1 MKILGIGNAIV
12 DVICKI
18 DDSYLLNNGLIKST
32 MKLVDE
38 LEFNNLLSTLKIED
52 TVSGGS
58 VANSIVGLSQLGN
71 NVGFIGKVS
80 DDNLGQKYEDGL
92 RKENVEY
99 FYSKQKENL
108 PTGTCL
114 ILITPDSER
123 TMCTFLGT
131 AGKINGNDL
140 DINSIKNS
148 EIIFLEG
155 YLWDEGEPKSAF
167 DIAIKNSNKV
177 AMSLSDL
184 FCVERHKPHFLDLV
198 KNKIDITFANEQEIM
213 SLIDAKNFEEV
224 LSFCKQLGKMIIITR
239 GAKGSIAINKDE
251 IVECDSKKN
260 LKILD
265 LTGAGDLFAA
275 GFLHGHIN
283 NLTIHESLEKGTEMS
298 AKIIQQIGARLI

>member
-12 DVICKI
+12 DVICKVE
-18 DDSYLLNNGLIKST
+18 DKYLSENELTKGT

-38 LEFNNLLSTLKIED
+38 IEFKKLLSTLKIED

-58 VANSIVGLSQLGN
+58 VANSVVGLAQLGN
-71 NVGFIGKVS
+71 KVGFIGKIN
-80 DDNLGQKYEDGL
+80 DDQLGQKYEDGL
-92 RKENVEY
+92 KKENVNY
-99 FYSKQKENL
+99 FYSKKKENL

-131 AGKINGNDL
+131 AGKINEDDV

-155 YLWDEGEPKSAF
+155 YLWDEGDPRSAF
-167 DIAIKNSNKV
+167 DKAIKNSNKV
-177 AMSLSDL
+177 AMSLSDV
-184 FCVERHKPHFLDLV
+184 FCVERHKTHFLELV
-198 KNKIDITFANEQEIM
+198 KNKLDLTFANEQEIT

-224 LSFCKQLGKMIIITR
+224 IAFGKTLGKILIITR
-239 GAKGSIAINKDE
+239 GEKGSIAINNNE

-260 LKILD
+260 LDIID

-275 GFLHGHIN
+275 GFLHGYIN
-283 NLTIHESLEKGTEMS
+283 NLTIKESLKKGTEMS
-298 AKIIQQIGARLI
+298 SNIIQKIGARLA

>member
-12 DVICKI
+12 DVICKVK
-18 DDSYLLNNGLIKST
+18 DSFLTENNLTKST

-38 LEFNNLLSTLKIED
+38 SEFKKLLSSLKIEE

-71 NVGFIGKVS
+71 KVGFIGKVN
-80 DDNLGQKYEDGL
+80 DDDLGEKYEEGL
-92 RKENVEY
+92 KKENVEY
-99 FYSKQKENL
+99 FYSKKKEEL

-131 AGKINGNDL
+131 AGKINKNDV
-140 DINSIKNS
+140 NVNAVKSS
-148 EIIFLEG
+148 EITFLEG
-155 YLWDEGEPKSAF
+155 YLWDEGEPKTAF
-167 DIAIKNSNKV
+167 DKAIQNSNKV

-198 KNKIDITFANEQEIM
+198 KNKLDITFANEQEII
-213 SLIDAKNFEEV
+213 SLIDAKNFDEV
-224 LSFCKQLGKMIIITR
+224 ISFSKILGKLIILTR
-239 GAKGSIAINKDE
+239 GEKGSIAINRNE
-251 IVECDSKKN
+251 VVECDIQKN
-260 LKILD
+260 LKIID

-275 GFLHGHIN
+275 GFLHGQVN
-283 NLTIHESLEKGTEMS
+283 NLSLKESLEKGTEMS
-298 AKIIQQIGARLI
+298 SKVIQQIGARL

>member
-12 DVICKI
+12 DVICKVE
-18 DDSYLLNNGLIKST
+18 DKYLSDNGLTKST

-38 LEFNNLLSTLKIED
+38 IDFKKLISTLKIED

-58 VANSIVGLSQLGN
+58 VANSIVGLSKLGN
-71 NVGFIGKVS
+71 KVGFIGKVS
-80 DDNLGQKYEDGL
+80 DDDLGQRYEDGL
-92 RKENVEY
+92 KKENVDY
-99 FYSKQKENL
+99 FYFKKKEAL

-131 AGKINGNDL
+131 AGKIDENDV

-148 EIIFLEG
+148 EITFLEG
-155 YLWDEGEPKSAF
+155 YLWDEGKPKSAF
-167 DIAIKNSNKV
+167 DKAIKNSNKV

-184 FCVERHKPHFLDLV
+184 FCVERHKPHFLNLV
-198 KNKIDITFANEQEIM
+198 KSNLDITFANEQEIT
-213 SLIDAKNFEEV
+213 SLIDAKNFDEV
-224 LSFCKQLGKMIIITR
+224 ISFAKQISKIIVITR
-239 GAKGSIAINKDE
+239 GERGSIAVSKNDVI
-251 IVECDSKKN
+251 ECESKKD
-260 LKILD
+260 LKIVD

-283 NLTIHESLEKGTEMS
+283 NLTISESLEKGTEMS
-298 AKIIQQIGARLI
+298 SKIIQKIGARLN